1 VKQAVVSNLIFP
13 LDNRV
18 LSRADLVTAVSNT
31 IFEELLKFHKCEAE
45 VIGNGVDTEF
55 FVPKYNSNNSP
66 CILFSG
72 RLIRGKGLVD
82 LVKCAK
88 YVCNEQPSA
97 SFVLAGSGPLEN
109 ELRTLIEREGL
120 SKNFTLLG
128 RVDKNR
134 LLLHYQ
140 NSTVFALPSY
150 YESFPN
156 VLLEAMACGI
166 PVVAAQVCDI
176 PKIVKNGENGF
187 TVPIKN
193 PYALAQAILVL
204 LEDENLRKKMGRASR
219 ERVESLYSLN
229 ALVEKMFGYYD
240 FLKEH

>member
-1 VKQAVVSNLIFP
+1 VSNI
-13 LDNRV
+13 
-18 LSRADLVTAVSNT
+18 VSK
-31 IFEELLKFHKCEAE
+31 ELLKFHKCEAE

-66 CILFSG
+66 CILYSG
-72 RLIRGKGLVD
+72 RLIRGKGLID
-82 LVKCAK
+82 LIKCAR
-88 YVCNEQPSA
+88 YVRNAHPSI
-97 SFVLAGSGPLEN
+97 SFILAGSGPLEN
-109 ELRTLIEREGL
+109 ELRKLIEREGL
-120 SKNFTLLG
+120 SKNFILLG
-128 RVDKNR
+128 KVDKNK

-166 PVVAAQVCDI
+166 PVVATKVCDI

-187 TVPIKN
+187 TVPPQN
-193 PYALAQAILVL
+193 PYALAQAILIL

-219 ERVESLYSLN
+219 ERVKALYSLD
-229 ALVEKMFGYYD
+229 ALVEKMLDYYN
-240 FLKEH
+240 FLKAH